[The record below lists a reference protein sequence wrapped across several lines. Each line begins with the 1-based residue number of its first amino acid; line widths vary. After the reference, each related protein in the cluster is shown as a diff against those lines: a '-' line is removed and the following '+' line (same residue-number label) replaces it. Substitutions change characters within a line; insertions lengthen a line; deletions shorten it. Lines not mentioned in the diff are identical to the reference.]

1 MPKIFVVNGS
11 DTTYPAT
18 GAALPAGN
26 TFTINADF
34 FSIII
39 DDDDATFDGDIT
51 TNETPDDPGQTT
63 DIGGQDLSIYYDF
76 TFEAT
81 VNGQTFEFASID
93 VDLNN
98 DGDAGTGTLGGVDP
112 GENLVFLAIIGPE
125 IPDIPPGGLTFTVT
139 TTVSEN
145 TNRPFDDFICFASG
159 TLIQTARGDVP
170 IETIQTEDLVST
182 ADRGHQAVRWIGKR
196 EVVPEGPMCPV
207 RIEAGAIGNNRD
219 LVVSQQHRIL
229 VTNLRAGLMFDNTE
243 MLVPAK
249 HLVAAVPGV
258 YLDTS
263 YFRITYC
270 HMLFDRHELVW
281 SEGVLTE
288 SLHPGATALDMVGAE
303 GRKEI
308 LSIFPELAEISVMRP
323 MARPEMRRREFVALN
338 KPTRAE
344 IWPKSSSA
352 RMRPGVASETQ
363 PYAF

>member
-11 DTTYPAT
+11 DTTYPTT

-34 FSIII
+34 FSIIV
-39 DDDDATFDGDIT
+39 DDDDATFDGDIA

-98 DGDAGTGTLGGVDP
+98 DGDAGNGTLGGVDP

-125 IPDIPPGGLTFTVT
+125 IPEIPPGGLTFTVT

-145 TNRPFDDFICFASG
+145 TNRPFDDFICFVSG
-159 TLIQTARGDVP
+159 TLIRTPAGDVP
-170 IETIQTEDLVST
+170 VETIRSGDLVQT
-182 ADRGHQAVRWIGKR
+182 ADHAAQTVRWFGMR
-196 EVVPEGPMCPV
+196 EVAPTGAMIPV
-207 RIEAGAIGNNRD
+207 RIEAGAIGNTRD
-219 LVVSQQHRIL
+219 LVVSPQHRIL
-229 VTNLRAGLMFDNTE
+229 INDARAGLMFDSTE

-249 HLVAAVPGV
+249 HLVDCVPGV
-258 YLDTS
+258 YFDTS
-263 YFRITYC
+263 YFRVTYC

-281 SEGVLTE
+281 SEGILTE
-288 SLHPGATALDMVGAE
+288 SLHPGVAALDMVGAE
-303 GRKEI
+303 GRREI
-308 LSIFPELAEISVMRP
+308 LSIFPELAEVSVMRP
-323 MARPEMRRREFVALN
+323 MARPELRRRDLAAL
-338 KPTRAE
+338 TR
-344 IWPKSSSA
+344 PA
-352 RMRPGVASETQ
+352 RRDLLHGGQTELVR
-363 PYAF
+363 FF